1 MSNHGTETLDLSKM
15 FAALSN
21 PNRLA
26 LFQRLCTCCTPGTS
40 CSVDEAVKLC
50 VGELGDGLDIAPSTL
65 SHHLK
70 TLANAGL
77 IETARNGKRVECWI
91 EPEVL
96 TRLSAFFANPPPP
109 RPACGSGDPNV

>member
-1 MSNHGTETLDLSKM
+1 M

-26 LFQRLCTCCTPGTS
+26 LFQRLCSCCAPGTS
-40 CSVDEAVKLC
+40 CSVDEVSKLC

-70 TLANAGL
+70 TLVNAGL
-77 IETARNGKRVECWI
+77 IQTERSGKRVNCWVD
-91 EPEVL
+91 PEVL
-96 TRLSAFFANPPPP
+96 TRLSAFFSQPLRTP
-109 RPACGSGDPNV
+109 CGSGA